1 MRNNSRGERVGTAM
15 RFRLPW
21 WILGHE
27 WRPRTS
33 TTSLTG
39 TVKHSLPT
47 GRERGVVFGQPRWR
61 RVWLRMRRWAGLAAT
76 FVLGTTIAASVML
89 WQPWQ
94 GSAAATS
101 DLTLQRFLTS
111 GEPAAR
117 AEQFIRTTFEER
129 ASESGIDLSEVTTPC
144 ETEDCNARTQK
155 WIVRCTFGTPANLR
169 LQVDDA
175 TGEVG
180 GTLLTTKS
188 R

>member
-1 MRNNSRGERVGTAM
+1 M
-15 RFRLPW
+15 RFRLG
-21 WILGHE
+21 ILGQE
-27 WRPRTS
+27 WRPRTR
-33 TTSLTG
+33 TASLAG
-39 TVKHSLPT
+39 TVKDSLPT

-89 WQPWQ
+89 WQPWH

-101 DLTLQRFLTS
+101 DLSPQRFLT
-111 GEPAAR
+111 GAEAAAR

-129 ASESGIDLSEVTTPC
+129 ALESGIDLSNSC
-144 ETEDCNARTQK
+144 ETEDFNAQTKK
-155 WIVRCTFGTPANLR
+155 WIVRCTFAAPSNLR
-169 LQVDDA
+169 FHVDDA

-180 GTLLTTKS
+180 GIALTTKT